1 MVIERRFIDD
11 AIIKL
16 NISKFL
22 GTELSKAGF
31 SRVEIQKTPI
41 ITRITV
47 YVLNPGRVIG
57 RGGKA
62 IDDLTETIKSRFK
75 VNNPRISVVEVQN
88 KMIEPLLVAKDIAFK
103 LERGINPRKIIQFT
117 LKSIMENGALGAEII
132 ISGKL
137 AAKGARAKSIRKSVG
152 YIPKAGDVIN
162 LVNKGVATAYPK
174 YGAIGVVVRIVPPG
188 TVFPDRE
195 IKKVEIPRSILNG

>member
-1 MVIERRFIDD
+1 MCP
-11 AIIKL
+11 
-16 NISKFL
+16 S
-22 GTELSKAGF
+22 
-31 SRVEIQKTPI
+31 
-41 ITRITV
+41 
-47 YVLNPGRVIG
+47 
-57 RGGKA
+57 
-62 IDDLTETIKSRFK
+62 
-75 VNNPRISVVEVQN
+75 
-88 KMIEPLLVAKDIAFK
+88 
-103 LERGINPRKIIQFT
+103 
-117 LKSIMENGALGAEII
+117 
-132 ISGKL
+132 